1 MTGYWL
7 ASAAAFA
14 MISGVAFAQGAPGG
28 TTETQ
33 STTTTTNSAPVI
45 GSYSASRTQKTI
57 DANGNEIKKSETYES
72 GNGGTSARSSVQ
84 TNAPDGSSM
93 NTYRREQSSTTTGNT
108 TTTTKTI
115 NQ

>member
-14 MISGVAFAQGAPGG
+14 MISGVAFAQDAPGT

-33 STTTTTNSAPVI
+33 STTTTNSAPVI
-45 GSYSASRTQKTI
+45 GNYSASRTQKTI

-72 GNGGTSARSSVQ
+72 GNGGTSTRSSVQ

-93 NTYRREQSSTTTGNT
+93 NTYRREQSNTTTGT
-108 TTTTKTI
+108 TPTTTKTI